1 MKTKVHMEWTK
12 VSPART
18 LDALVA
24 TGPSQHF
31 LHNNLI
37 YAGILRLELLPEGEG
52 TCYVVVAL
60 GASRP
65 SRLLGSSVVTPV
77 LPGPP
82 IPLSLPSPRPGAP
95 QSLLPSIGTG
105 RGRRRGRCA
114 AIPHR
119 SPV

>member
-1 MKTKVHMEWTK
+1 MKVKVEWDLAP
-12 VSPART
+12 PALS
-18 LDALVA
+18 LDELVA
-24 TGPSQHF
+24 QDPLHHF
-31 LHNNLI
+31 LHNDII
-37 YAGILRLELLPEGEG
+37 YAGVLRLELLPEGQG